1 MKNKIAAFVDENG
14 NALPITSTGHIRVYE
29 IRDANWVCIDQFPF
43 GVAGETS
50 IAEIRK
56 RIHEV
61 AGGMEGCIALIVNQ
75 SKGIFNSIFEEE
87 LHIRIFSATGNP
99 IAVLFQV
106 RDIIRTQ
113 IIQAIERI
121 DKWKSGNEYI
131 VPVVIG
137 EQPEGCFQINLMKI
151 QEKNEN
157 IDSKEIILHF
167 LQNEHFLELE
177 IVSLQK
183 PKWIALELPKLQFET
198 NTEYRKDGLCHTFVR
213 PKHCAFD

>member
-14 NALPITSTGHIRVYE
+14 NALPINSTGYIHVYE
-29 IRDANWVCIDQFPF
+29 IRDANWFCIDQFPF

-61 AGGMEGCIALIVNQ
+61 ADRLEGCAALIVNQ

-87 LHIRIFSATGNP
+87 LRLRIFLATGNP

-121 DKWKSGNEYI
+121 ENRKTGNEYI

-137 EQPEGCFQINLMKI
+137 EQPEGCFQIDLLKI
-151 QEKNEN
+151 QEKNEK
-157 IDSKEIILHF
+157 IDSKEIILAF
-167 LQNEHFLELE
+167 LQNERFLELE
-177 IVSLQK
+177 IVSLEQ
-183 PKWIALELPKLQFET
+183 PQWVHLELPDPQFET

-213 PKHCAFD
+213 PKHRASE